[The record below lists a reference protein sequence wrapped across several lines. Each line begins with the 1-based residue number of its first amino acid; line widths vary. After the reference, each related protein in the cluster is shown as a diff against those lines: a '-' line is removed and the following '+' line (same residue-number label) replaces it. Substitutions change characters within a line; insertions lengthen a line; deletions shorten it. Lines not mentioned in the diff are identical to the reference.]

1 MNGMDA
7 ANYMG
12 KIRVDAAPTA
22 VFLSGPVAKVIPAT
36 RQRTGIT
43 AAMNRNVLD
52 RTTTS
57 PGGVTQKSRAGM
69 EITKHVWIKSYLH
82 AKDAANYM
90 GQIWIHAA
98 QTAVSKSGPLT
109 EVMPVIVQRTGITAA
124 TENNV
129 GDQTPTR
136 RG

>member
-1 MNGMDA
+1 
-7 ANYMG
+7 
-12 KIRVDAAPTA
+12 
-22 VFLSGPVAKVIPAT
+22 
-36 RQRTGIT
+36 
-43 AAMNRNVLD
+43 
-52 RTTTS
+52 
-57 PGGVTQKSRAGM
+57 
-69 EITKHVWIKSYLH
+69 
-82 AKDAANYM
+82 M